1 MAKARRCD
9 RCGKF
14 FMPEELQ
21 EYFKN
26 DEPVY
31 TIVNSVYWPNESNL
45 YDLCPACYRGL
56 KVWME
61 AGK

>member
-14 FMPEELQ
+14 FMAEDIENT
-21 EYFKN
+21 FGN
-26 DEPVY
+26 DENVY
-31 TIVNSVYWPNESNL
+31 YIVNSRFGSAFDNM
-45 YDLCPACYRGL
+45 YDLCVDCYRGL